1 MAAVGVDDH
10 QVAGRPVISLA
21 IMDLVPPAL
30 DDVEGGLVLVAMAA
44 IAAAGLDH
52 HEVTL
57 DCLGKKRIVLR
68 RGQPLGSRWR
78 RCILMA
84 GGVLV
89 APRPVVGT
97 DHALGLQAELALSSE
112 LVLLALDPAQK
123 DSAGH
128 GLCLLP
134 VPATLTRWGNPRE
147 RCVVRPGPVNR
158 ARRLDL

>member
-1 MAAVGVDDH
+1 
-10 QVAGRPVISLA
+10 
-21 IMDLVPPAL
+21 
-30 DDVEGGLVLVAMAA
+30 
-44 IAAAGLDH
+44 
-52 HEVTL
+52 
-57 DCLGKKRIVLR
+57 
-68 RGQPLGSRWR
+68 
-78 RCILMA
+78 MA

-89 APRPVVGT
+89 VPRPVVGT

-158 ARRLDL
+158 ARRLDLLSSPRGLLGVKVTQPALVTPRSREGVELKPGSLLQEARHRDGPANV